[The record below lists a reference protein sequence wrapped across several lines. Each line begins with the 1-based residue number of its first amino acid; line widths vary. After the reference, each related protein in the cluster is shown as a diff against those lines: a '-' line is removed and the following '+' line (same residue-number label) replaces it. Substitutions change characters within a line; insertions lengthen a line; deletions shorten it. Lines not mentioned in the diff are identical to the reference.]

1 MDADGNIVKSFK
13 KSKQGKLKLVSNGDG
28 TFRTVTSL
36 DSDYN
41 TVKDELIPVFEW
53 CNSKEYTLKK

>member
-1 MDADGNIVKSFK
+1 
-13 KSKQGKLKLVSNGDG
+13 
-28 TFRTVTSL
+28 L

-53 CNSKEYTLKK
+53 CNSKEYTLKKWDNAK